1 MSESN
6 RERAR
11 PRHQAIRKK
20 TAGVVFLSTAL
31 AVLVTGGVSLWDTY
45 GLLQERIEDIHP
57 VVLAWNREAVTSWNQ
72 HARDDIARLALRDG
86 FRSWRASG
94 KSARDERADR
104 LLRDSL
110 RGDHSFA
117 ALLLLDA
124 EGHVRA
130 SAGSGTDL
138 TALRDALAQRSAVES
153 DLDEVMAAA
162 NLRRL
167 MSAVQGPEVRM
178 IDPGTAAP
186 LLLASTALAGGR
198 GSLHGLL
205 LRDEIA
211 ARLRASLLGET
222 GSVHLKDTD
231 GRAVASASYARDAAA
246 SLSPASLQAEHP
258 PRVQTFWS
266 LDQSWVVSSALPIDD
281 LGWTLV
287 VQQAA
292 TSAFAPLLWQLPR
305 MLVPGV
311 LVILVCTLLASRIS
325 TSADDRIADLAQ
337 AFRRIAQGELDL
349 ELPANRASGD
359 LGTVLRGFNSMV
371 SRLRTSHTETQASL
385 RALQEQNQ
393 AFQKQHDTLA
403 RLSVTD
409 GLTELKNHRFFQD
422 QLQLEIKRM
431 SRTGKGLS
439 MLIIDIDDF
448 KKLNDTY
455 GHAAGDE
462 FLKQLSCILK
472 ESVRDTDLLARYGG
486 EEFVIITPG
495 TALEGAVVLAEKL
508 RMKVGETS
516 FIVDDTM
523 RPRHMT
529 VSIGVAQYTRSRTEL
544 FTAADAALYRAKA
557 AGKDCVVHAEKE
569 A

>member
-1 MSESN
+1 MITVDEA
-6 RERAR
+6 REEVRRLASPIEEMEEVPLANATGR
-11 PRHQAIRKK
+11 
-20 TAGVVFLSTAL
+20 VL
-31 AVLVTGGVSLWDTY
+31 AVP
-45 GLLQERIEDIHP
+45 I
-57 VVLAWNREAVTSWNQ
+57 
-72 HARDDIARLALRDG
+72 
-86 FRSWRASG
+86 
-94 KSARDERADR
+94 RADR
-104 LLRDSL
+104 DDPPFDRSMMDGYALRAGETKNVPCELRVVGRIAAGAAELPEVPPGCAAWINVGAPLPAGTDAVVPVENTRGEVVILSSARPGENVLPVASLAQKGEMLAAGVLTPERVGVCAGVGADPIWVRRRPRVALLATGSEL
-110 RGDHSFA
+110 QPQPGDHQIRNSNGPMLH
-117 ALLLLDA
+117 ALLQAYD
-124 EGHVRA
+124 V
-130 SAGSGTDL
+130 
-138 TALRDALAQRSAVES
+138 S
-153 DLDEVMAAA
+153 DLGV
-162 NLRRL
+162 
-167 MSAVQGPEVRM
+167 
-178 IDPGTAAP
+178 
-186 LLLASTALAGGR
+186 AG
-198 GSLHGLL
+198 
-205 LRDEIA
+205 
-211 ARLRASLLGET
+211 
-222 GSVHLKDTD
+222 DT
-231 GRAVASASYARDAAA
+231 S
-246 SLSPASLQAEHP
+246 ASLQAAHP

-287 VQQAA
+287 AQQSAA
-292 TSAFAPLLWQLPR
+292 SAFAPLLWQLPHI
-305 MLVPGV
+305 LVPGV
-311 LVILVCTLLASRIS
+311 LVILACTLLASRIS
-325 TSADDRIADLAQ
+325 TSADDHIADLAQ
-337 AFRRIAQGELDL
+337 AFRRVAQGELDL
-349 ELPANRASGD
+349 ELPADKASGD

-371 SRLRTSHTETQASL
+371 SQLHTSHTETQESL

-431 SRTGKGLS
+431 NRTGEGLS
-439 MLIIDIDDF
+439 MLILDIDDF

-495 TALEGAVVLAEKL
+495 TALDGAVVLAEKL

-529 VSIGVAQYTRSRTEL
+529 VSIGVAQYSRSRTEL

-557 AGKDCVVHAEKE
+557 AGKDCVVHSESE